1 MNVESTVLKWGGTRH
16 QVRNSVEPPEKRRLC
31 LAALDQLRTFWSAY
45 TPQSTQH
52 PLQPTA
58 PPRSHTFRGG
68 KFNGRGAGEL
78 PLVKGARHPG
88 RRLCRRHDA
97 LSIATGGLR
106 SWARTLGLR
115 RGLTMEQQLGPSSE
129 QELGWVGEC
138 GTPLRQRTNHLG
150 MFSRKCLK
158 YVDYLF
164 LFLQIRRSGRCAARA
179 QRGPPARHV

>member
-1 MNVESTVLKWGGTRH
+1 MGAVAVTERNPTH
-16 QVRNSVEPPEKRRLC
+16 QVRKDLETSVGVVLQSLTSTPC
-31 LAALDQLRTFWSAY
+31 ALPYSHTHAPKF
-45 TPQSTQH
+45 TQH
-52 PLQPTA
+52 PLQPTR

-106 SWARTLGLR
+106 SWACTLGLR
-115 RGLTMEQQLGPSSE
+115 CGLTMEQQLGPSSE

-150 MFSRKCLK
+150 MFSRTYLK
-158 YVDYLF
+158 YIDYLF